1 MSRLATAALTCA
13 VAGPLTS
20 GITAVTA
27 TIFGHMARRR
37 VRRTGERGFAGATA
51 AVVLGWLTVLIAA
64 VTAEL
69 AA

>member
-1 MSRLATAALTCA
+1 
-13 VAGPLTS
+13 
-20 GITAVTA
+20 
-27 TIFGHMARRR
+27 MARRR

-64 VTAEL
+64 VIAGL